1 MPNLTYHVVK
11 PGDHWIFDPSFP
23 HDPPGQYKGRE
34 TLVQLWETDRDG
46 KLAGCVMALTLRDF
60 FRTANKVNAVDGMLA
75 GDVFLTSTQAKD
87 FEDALRVHHERDYQI
102 AVPKKD
108 RLALGE
114 FKKKSALG
122 SVVMPVIK
130 SFLNNF
136 ANATT
141 SDLHIPG
148 PRL

>member
-1 MPNLTYHVVK
+1 
-11 PGDHWIFDPSFP
+11 
-23 HDPPGQYKGRE
+23 
-34 TLVQLWETDRDG
+34 
-46 KLAGCVMALTLRDF
+46 MALTLRDF

-75 GDVFLTSTQAKD
+75 GDVFLTSIQAKD